1 MCIAVPYKIVETSE
15 NGRAQIEVGNSRQ
28 EIIVDMI
35 PDVKVGD
42 YVLLYCGTAV
52 AKIEEAEALEV
63 LSLFREMAKASD
75 KEYEAV

>member
-1 MCIAVPYKIVETSE
+1 MCIAVPYRIVETSE
-15 NGRAQIEVGNSRQ
+15 NGRAKIEVGDSRQ
-28 EIIVDMI
+28 EILVDMVS
-35 PDVKVGD
+35 DVKVGD

-63 LSLFREMAKASD
+63 LSLFREMAEVAA